1 MNIKFLK
8 DNLKRISFHRLTL
21 IAKKPVFLGLLSVF
35 LAASVAVYAFL
46 DLDIEVKR
54 GPLLTVLFGSD
65 EARKQRFADKQL
77 AQLKAAVLPSDGVI
91 LPAVWGDLGSRLVEA
106 GVIDAEKFEKLYA
119 SRGGIGERDKELLY
133 GQDNG
138 NLKITQE
145 NSGLLL
151 NLLWAL
157 GLGSKNEIL
166 EKGPMM
172 TYDGKTPASP
182 AEALAKA
189 GRFAST
195 GGWTLA
201 RGSVMSHYGVHHFV
215 DLTPEQEEL
224 VKRVSQGIYRPC
236 CGNPTHFPDCNH
248 GMAMLGLLELM
259 ASQGVGENDMYKT
272 ALAVNSYWFP
282 DTYLTIAKFLE
293 SKGMDWDK
301 IDPKAIVGAN
311 FSSASGY
318 RQVLQQV
325 APANQTQNGGG
336 CGV

>member
-8 DNLKRISFHRLTL
+8 DNLKRISFNQLAL
-21 IAKKPVFLGLLSVF
+21 IVKKPAFLGLLSVF
-35 LAASVAVYAFL
+35 LAVSVAVYAFL
-46 DLDIEVKR
+46 NLDVRVKR

-65 EARKQRFADKQL
+65 EMRKQRFAEKQL
-77 AQLKAAVLPSDGVI
+77 VQLEAAVLPSNGMV
-91 LPAVWGDLGSRLVEA
+91 LPAVWGDLGSQLVEA

-119 SRGGIGERDKELLY
+119 SRGGMSEEDKKLLY
-133 GQDNG
+133 GKDNG

-157 GLGSKNEIL
+157 GLGNKNEIL

-182 AEALAKA
+182 AGALAKA
-189 GRFAST
+189 GQFAST

-201 RGSVMSHYGVHHFV
+201 RGDTMNHYSMHRFV

-224 VKRVSQGIYRPC
+224 VKRVSQGVYRPC

-259 ASQGVGENDMYKT
+259 ASQGISEQDMYKS
-272 ALAVNSYWFP
+272 ALAVNSFWFP
-282 DTYLTIAKFLE
+282 SNYLTIAKYLE
-293 SKGMDWDK
+293 AKGFTWDK
-301 IDPKAIVGAN
+301 VGPKAILGAN
-311 FSSASGY
+311 FSSGSGY
-318 RQVLQQV
+318 AQIRSEVEPV
-325 APANQTQNGGG
+325 KPKSGGG